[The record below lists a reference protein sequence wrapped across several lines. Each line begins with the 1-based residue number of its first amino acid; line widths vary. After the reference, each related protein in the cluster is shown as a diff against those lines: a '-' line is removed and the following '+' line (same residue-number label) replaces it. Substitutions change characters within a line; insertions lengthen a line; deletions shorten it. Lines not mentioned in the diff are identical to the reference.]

1 MITADKTFLR
11 SHYKKKR
18 LSLTKQEVD
27 HLSQRVCK
35 QLDKLSIWRLKH
47 YHIFISIS
55 KYNELDTSFIINK
68 LKSEKKIIIVPK
80 ISNNELV
87 HIAINDQT
95 EFSINEFGIKE
106 PNNGHHFITE
116 NLDLIFIPLL
126 AFDLEGH
133 RVGYGKGY
141 YDRFLKLTNKS
152 SLKIG
157 LSFFDPI
164 NKIQDIDDNDVKL
177 DYCVTPKQVHKFKPL
192 DLVIKY

>member
-35 QLDKLSIWRLKH
+35 QLDKINIWKLKH

-68 LKSEKKIIIVPK
+68 LKSEKKNIIVPK
-80 ISNNELV
+80 ILNNELV

-95 EFSINEFGIKE
+95 EFSINEYGIKE
-106 PNNGHHFITE
+106 PNNGNSFIIQ

-126 AFDLEGH
+126 AYDLEGH

-177 DYCVTPKQVHKFKPL
+177 DYCITPTQIHKF
-192 DLVIKY
+192 DHI

>member
-1 MITADKTFLR
+1 MITANKTFLR

-18 LSLTKQEVD
+18 FSLTKQEVD

-35 QLDKLSIWRLKH
+35 QLDNLNIWKLKH
-47 YHIFISIS
+47 YHIFISIL

-68 LKSEKKIIIVPK
+68 LKSKQKIIIVPK

-95 EFSINEFGIKE
+95 EFSINEYGIKE
-106 PNNGHHFITE
+106 PNNGNSFIIQ

-126 AFDLEGH
+126 AYDLEGH

-177 DYCVTPKQVHKFKPL
+177 DYCITPTQVHKF
-192 DLVIKY
+192 DHI

>member
-27 HLSQRVCK
+27 HLSQSVCK
-35 QLDKLSIWRLKH
+35 QLDKLNIWKLKH

-55 KYNELDTSFIINK
+55 KYNELDTSSIINK
-68 LKSEKKIIIVPK
+68 LKSEKKNIIVPK
-80 ISNNELV
+80 ILNNELV

-95 EFSINEFGIKE
+95 EFSINEYGIKE
-106 PNNGHHFITE
+106 PNNGNSFIIQ

-126 AFDLEGH
+126 AYDLEGH

-177 DYCVTPKQVHKFKPL
+177 DYCITPTQVLKF
-192 DLVIKY
+192 DHI

>member
-35 QLDKLSIWRLKH
+35 QLDKLNIWKLNH

-55 KYNELDTSFIINK
+55 KYNELDTSSIINK
-68 LKSEKKIIIVPK
+68 LKSKQKIIIVPK

-87 HIAINDQT
+87 HVVINDET
-95 EFSINEFGIKE
+95 EFSLNEYGIKE
-106 PNNGHHFITE
+106 PNDGNHFLIE
-116 NLDLIFIPLL
+116 NLDIILIPLL
-126 AFDLEGH
+126 AFDIEGN

-141 YDRFLKLTNKS
+141 YDRFLKLTNNS
-152 SLKIG
+152 ILKIG

-164 NKIQDIDDNDVKL
+164 NKIQDIDNNDVKL
-177 DYCVTPKQVHKFKPL
+177 DYCVTPTQVHKF
-192 DLVIKY
+192 DNV

>member
-18 LSLTKQEVD
+18 LSLTNQEVD
-27 HLSQRVCK
+27 YLSKRVCK
-35 QLDKLSIWRLKH
+35 QLEKLNIWKLKH

-55 KYNELDTSFIINK
+55 KYNELDTSSIINK

-95 EFSINEFGIKE
+95 EFSINEYGIKE
-106 PNNGHHFITE
+106 PNNGNHFIIE

-177 DYCVTPKQVHKFKPL
+177 DYCITPTQIHKF
-192 DLVIKY
+192 DHI

>member
-55 KYNELDTSFIINK
+55 KYNELDTSSLINK
-68 LKSEKKIIIVPK
+68 LKSENKIIIVPK

-95 EFSINEFGIKE
+95 EFSINEYGIKE
-106 PNNGHHFITE
+106 PNNGNHFIIE

-177 DYCVTPKQVHKFKPL
+177 DYCITPTQIHKF
-192 DLVIKY
+192 DHI

>member
-1 MITADKTFLR
+1 VITAGKTFLR

-27 HLSQRVCK
+27 HLSQRVFK
-35 QLDKLSIWRLKH
+35 QLDKLNIWKFKH

-55 KYNELDTSFIINK
+55 KYNELDTSSIIYK
-68 LKSEKKIIIVPK
+68 LKSEQKIIIVPK

-87 HIAINDQT
+87 HVAINDET
-95 EFSINEFGIKE
+95 EFSINEYGIEE
-106 PNNGHHFITE
+106 PSNGNNFIIE

-141 YDRFLKLTNKS
+141 YDKFLKLTNNS

-157 LSFFDPI
+157 LSLFDPI

-177 DYCVTPKQVHKFKPL
+177 DYCVTPTQVHKFDNL
-192 DLVIKY
+192 

>member
-18 LSLTKQEVD
+18 LSLTKQEVG
-27 HLSQRVCK
+27 HLSRRVCN
-35 QLDKLSIWRLKH
+35 QLDKLNIWKLKY

-55 KYNELDTSFIINK
+55 NYNELDTSFIINK

-95 EFSINEFGIKE
+95 EFSINEYGIKE
-106 PNNGHHFITE
+106 PNNGNHFIIE
-116 NLDLIFIPLL
+116 NLDIIFIPLL
-126 AFDLEGH
+126 AFDIEGH

-177 DYCVTPKQVHKFKPL
+177 DYCITPTQVHKF
-192 DLVIKY
+192 DHI

>member
-27 HLSQRVCK
+27 DLSQRVCK
-35 QLDKLSIWRLKH
+35 QLDKLNIWKLNH

-55 KYNELDTSFIINK
+55 KYNELDTSSIINR
-68 LKSEKKIIIVPK
+68 LKSEQKIIIVPK

-87 HIAINDQT
+87 HVAINDET
-95 EFSINEFGIKE
+95 EFSINDYGIKE
-106 PNNGHHFITE
+106 PSNGNHFIIE
-116 NLDLIFIPLL
+116 NLDIIFIPLL

-141 YDRFLKLTNKS
+141 YDKFLKLTNNS
-152 SLKIG
+152 TLKIG

-177 DYCVTPKQVHKFKPL
+177 DYCVTPKQVHKFNKL
-192 DLVIKY
+192 

>member
-55 KYNELDTSFIINK
+55 KYNELDTSSIINK
-68 LKSEKKIIIVPK
+68 LKSEKKIIVVPK

-95 EFSINEFGIKE
+95 EFSINEYGIKE
-106 PNNGHHFITE
+106 PNNGNHFIIE

-126 AFDLEGH
+126 AYDLEGH

-177 DYCVTPKQVHKFKPL
+177 DYCITPTQIHKF
-192 DLVIKY
+192 DHI

>member
-1 MITADKTFLR
+1 MVAAHKTFLR

-35 QLDKLSIWRLKH
+35 QLDKLNIWKLKN

-68 LKSEKKIIIVPK
+68 LKSEKKNIIVPK

-87 HIAINDQT
+87 HIAINDKT
-95 EFSINEFGIKE
+95 EFSINEYDIEE
-106 PNNGHHFITE
+106 PNNGNSFIIE

-126 AFDLEGH
+126 AYDLEGH
-133 RVGYGKGY
+133 RVGYGMGY
-141 YDRFLKLTNKS
+141 YDKFLKLTNKS

-177 DYCVTPKQVHKFKPL
+177 DYCITPTQVHKFDP
-192 DLVIKY
+192 I

>member
-27 HLSQRVCK
+27 HLSQRVFK
-35 QLDKLSIWRLKH
+35 QLDKLNIWKFKH

-55 KYNELDTSFIINK
+55 KYNELDTSSIIYK
-68 LKSEKKIIIVPK
+68 LKSEQKIIIVPK

-87 HIAINDQT
+87 HIAINDET
-95 EFSINEFGIKE
+95 EFGLNEFGIKE
-106 PNNGHHFITE
+106 PNDGNHFIIE
-116 NLDLIFIPLL
+116 NLDIIFIPLL
-126 AFDLEGH
+126 AFDIKGH

-141 YDRFLKLTNKS
+141 YDRFLKLTNSS

-164 NKIQDIDDNDVKL
+164 NKILDIDDNDVKL
-177 DYCVTPKQVHKFKPL
+177 DYCVTPKQVHKFNNL
-192 DLVIKY
+192 

>member
-35 QLDKLSIWRLKH
+35 QLDKLNIWKLKH
-47 YHIFISIS
+47 YHIFISIL
-55 KYNELDTSFIINK
+55 KYNELDTSSIINK
-68 LKSEKKIIIVPK
+68 LKSEQKIIIVPK

-87 HIAINDQT
+87 HIAINDET
-95 EFSINEFGIKE
+95 EFGLNEFGIKE
-106 PNNGHHFITE
+106 PNDGNHFIIE
-116 NLDLIFIPLL
+116 NLDIIFIPLL
-126 AFDLEGH
+126 AFDIEGH

-141 YDRFLKLTNKS
+141 YDRFLKLTKNS
-152 SLKIG
+152 TLKIG

-164 NKIQDIDDNDVKL
+164 NKILDIDDNDVKL
-177 DYCVTPKQVHKFKPL
+177 DYCVTPKQVHKFNNL
-192 DLVIKY
+192 

>member
-18 LSLTKQEVD
+18 FSLTKQEVD
-27 HLSQRVCK
+27 DLSQRVFK
-35 QLDKLSIWRLKH
+35 QLDKLNIWKLKH
-47 YHIFISIS
+47 YHIFISIL
-55 KYNELDTSFIINK
+55 KYNELDTSSIINK
-68 LKSEKKIIIVPK
+68 LKSEQKIIIVPK

-87 HIAINDQT
+87 HVAINDET
-95 EFSINEFGIKE
+95 EFSLNEYGIKE
-106 PNNGHHFITE
+106 PNNGNHFIIK

-177 DYCVTPKQVHKFKPL
+177 DYCITPTQVHKF
-192 DLVIKY
+192 DHI

>member
-35 QLDKLSIWRLKH
+35 QLDKLNIWKLNH

-55 KYNELDTSFIINK
+55 KYNELDTSSIINK
-68 LKSEKKIIIVPK
+68 LKSKQKIIIVPK

-87 HIAINDQT
+87 HVAINDET
-95 EFSINEFGIKE
+95 EFSLNEYGIKE
-106 PNNGHHFITE
+106 PNDGNHFIIE
-116 NLDLIFIPLL
+116 NLDIILIPLL
-126 AFDLEGH
+126 AFDIEGN

-141 YDRFLKLTNKS
+141 YDRFLKLTNNS
-152 SLKIG
+152 TLKIG

-164 NKIQDIDDNDVKL
+164 TKIHDIDDNDVKL
-177 DYCVTPKQVHKFKPL
+177 DYCVTPKQIHKFNNL
-192 DLVIKY
+192 

>member
-27 HLSQRVCK
+27 DLSQRVFK
-35 QLDKLSIWRLKH
+35 QLDKLNIWKLKH

-68 LKSEKKIIIVPK
+68 LKSEQKIIIVPK

-87 HIAINDQT
+87 HVAINDET
-95 EFSINEFGIKE
+95 EFSLNEYGIKE
-106 PNNGHHFITE
+106 PNDGNHFIIE
-116 NLDLIFIPLL
+116 NLDIIFIPLL
-126 AFDLEGH
+126 AFDVEGH

-141 YDRFLKLTNKS
+141 YDRFLKLTNNS
-152 SLKIG
+152 TLKIG

-164 NKIQDIDDNDVKL
+164 NKIRDIDDNDVKL
-177 DYCVTPKQVHKFKPL
+177 DYCVTPKQVHKFNNL
-192 DLVIKY
+192 

>member
-18 LSLTKQEVD
+18 FSLTKQEVD
-27 HLSQRVCK
+27 DLSQRVYK
-35 QLDKLSIWRLKH
+35 QLDKLNIWKLKH

-55 KYNELDTSFIINK
+55 NYNELDTSFIINK
-68 LKSEKKIIIVPK
+68 LKSEQKIIIVPK

-87 HIAINDQT
+87 HIAINDET
-95 EFSINEFGIKE
+95 EFGLNEYGIKE
-106 PNNGHHFITE
+106 PNDGNHFIIE
-116 NLDLIFIPLL
+116 NLDIIFIPLL
-126 AFDLEGH
+126 AFDIEGH

-141 YDRFLKLTNKS
+141 YDRFLKLTNNS
-152 SLKIG
+152 TLKIG

-177 DYCVTPKQVHKFKPL
+177 DYCVTPKQVHKFNNL
-192 DLVIKY
+192 

>member
-55 KYNELDTSFIINK
+55 KYNELDTSSIINK

-95 EFSINEFGIKE
+95 EFSINEYGIKE
-106 PNNGHHFITE
+106 PNNGNHFIIK

-177 DYCVTPKQVHKFKPL
+177 DYCITPTQVHKF
-192 DLVIKY
+192 DHI

>member
-27 HLSQRVCK
+27 HLSQSVCK
-35 QLDKLSIWRLKH
+35 QLDKLNIWKLKH

-55 KYNELDTSFIINK
+55 KYNELNTSSIINK
-68 LKSEKKIIIVPK
+68 LKSEKKNIIVPK
-80 ISNNELV
+80 ILNNELV
-87 HIAINDQT
+87 HIAINDHT
-95 EFSINEFGIKE
+95 EFSINEYGIKE
-106 PNNGHHFITE
+106 PNNGNSFIID

-126 AFDLEGH
+126 AYDLEGH

-177 DYCVTPKQVHKFKPL
+177 DYCITPTQVHKF
-192 DLVIKY
+192 DHI

>member
-35 QLDKLSIWRLKH
+35 QLDKLNIWKLKH

-55 KYNELDTSFIINK
+55 KYNELDTSYIINK
-68 LKSEKKIIIVPK
+68 LKSEKKNIIVPK
-80 ISNNELV
+80 ILNNELV
-87 HIAINDQT
+87 HIAINDHT
-95 EFSINEFGIKE
+95 EFSINEYGIKE
-106 PNNGHHFITE
+106 PNNGNSFIID

-126 AFDLEGH
+126 AYDLEGH

-177 DYCVTPKQVHKFKPL
+177 DYCITPTQVLKF
-192 DLVIKY
+192 DHI

>member
-1 MITADKTFLR
+1 VITADKTFLR

-35 QLDKLSIWRLKH
+35 QLDKLNIWKLKH

-55 KYNELDTSFIINK
+55 KYNELDTSSIINK

-95 EFSINEFGIKE
+95 EFSINEYGIKE
-106 PNNGHHFITE
+106 PNNANHFIIE

-177 DYCVTPKQVHKFKPL
+177 DYCITPTQVHKF
-192 DLVIKY
+192 DHI

>member
-1 MITADKTFLR
+1 VITADKTFLR

-27 HLSQRVCK
+27 HLSQRVCE

-55 KYNELDTSFIINK
+55 KYNELDTSSIINK
-68 LKSEKKIIIVPK
+68 LKSEQKIIIVPK

-87 HIAINDQT
+87 HVAINDDT
-95 EFSINEFGIKE
+95 EFSLNDYGIRE
-106 PNNGHHFITE
+106 PNNGNHFIIE
-116 NLDLIFIPLL
+116 NLDIIFIPLL
-126 AFDLEGH
+126 AFDIEGH

-141 YDRFLKLTNKS
+141 YDRFLKLTNNS
-152 SLKIG
+152 TLKIG

-164 NKIQDIDDNDVKL
+164 NKILDIDDNDVKL
-177 DYCVTPKQVHKFKPL
+177 DYCVTPKQVHKFNNL
-192 DLVIKY
+192 

>member
-27 HLSQRVCK
+27 HLSQRVFK
-35 QLDKLSIWRLKH
+35 QLDKLNIWKFKH

-55 KYNELDTSFIINK
+55 KYNELDTSSIIYK
-68 LKSEKKIIIVPK
+68 LKSEQKIIIVPK

-87 HIAINDQT
+87 HVAINDET
-95 EFSINEFGIKE
+95 EFSLNKYGIEE
-106 PNNGHHFITE
+106 PSDGNHFIIE

-141 YDRFLKLTNKS
+141 YDKFLKLTNNS

-177 DYCVTPKQVHKFKPL
+177 DYCITPTQVHKFDNL
-192 DLVIKY
+192 

>member
-11 SHYKKKR
+11 SHFKKKR
-18 LSLTKQEVD
+18 FSLTKQEVD
-27 HLSQRVCK
+27 DLSQRVFK
-35 QLDKLSIWRLKH
+35 QLDKLNIWRLKH

-55 KYNELDTSFIINK
+55 KYNELDTSSIINK

-95 EFSINEFGIKE
+95 EFSINEYGIKE
-106 PNNGHHFITE
+106 PNNGNHFIIE

-126 AFDLEGH
+126 AYDLEGH

-177 DYCVTPKQVHKFKPL
+177 DYCITPTQVHKF
-192 DLVIKY
+192 DHI